1 MQHMKMNELT
11 LCLEPNF
18 ILNPFDRFRREVH
31 EFLGDKKI
39 NKLQGGCHSAHIPTS
54 IGEGSIG
61 VLTLF
66 VSSRYRL
73 NVGY

>member
-1 MQHMKMNELT
+1 MQHMKMNDLT
-11 LCLEPNF
+11 LFLKPNF

-39 NKLQGGCHSAHIPTS
+39 NNLQEGFQSAHIPTS
-54 IGEGSIG
+54 ICEGSIG
-61 VLTLF
+61 IETLF
-66 VSSRYRL
+66 VSRYRL